1 MVIFHSYVNVYQRVF
16 PSKNGYISGGLTNG
30 FCIYPNFDG
39 NIGNPNL
46 MEIHLMEI
54 QGIFGQSIFGG
65 IPYFQTGNHL
75 QGGVMDSM
83 ADVFQN
89 HSFFF

>member
-1 MVIFHSYVNVYQRVF
+1 
-16 PSKNGYISGGLTNG
+16 
-30 FCIYPNFDG
+30 
-39 NIGNPNL
+39 
-46 MEIHLMEI
+46 MEI